1 MTGDEII
8 LTIPGEQSFREVAH
22 LVLGGVAARLDLTFE
37 GIDDLETALDAVL
50 ERSSA
55 DGEVTVRLRID
66 DGSIRAAV
74 GPLAVDRLRAELER
88 DPGEAV
94 TLRRILD
101 TVVDRYELD
110 QDGWLELS
118 KDVADA

>member
-1 MTGDEII
+1 MTGDEVI
-8 LTIPGEQSFREVAH
+8 LTIPGEQPFREVAH

-55 DGEVTVRLRID
+55 DGEVTVRLRLE

-74 GPLAVDRLRAELER
+74 GPLAVDPLRKELES
-88 DPGEAV
+88 DPGEGV

-101 TVVDRYELD
+101 TVVDGYELD
-110 QDGWLELS
+110 SEGWLEVR
-118 KDVADA
+118 KQVGG

>member
-1 MTGDEII
+1 MPADEII
-8 LTIPGEQSFREVAH
+8 LTIPSEQPFREVAH

-50 ERSSA
+50 ERSPT

-66 DGSIRAAV
+66 DSSISAAV
-74 GPLAVDRLRAELER
+74 GPLAVDRLRAELDR

-110 QDGWLELS
+110 GDGWLELR
-118 KDVADA
+118 KDVAGA